1 MSDDPLKST
10 PRNFQVGN
18 TMVSGIAAERMLYF
32 LRGAAVL
39 AVILT
44 ALFFRFLGNHP
55 GIALLSAA
63 AYVVICAIG
72 GYFKLFPRPEHY

>member
-10 PRNFQVGN
+10 RRNYQVGN
-18 TMVSGIAAERMLYF
+18 TMATGIAFLRLASF
-32 LRGAAVL
+32 LRGAAVV

-44 ALFFRFLGNHP
+44 AVFWRFLGNHP

-63 AYVVICAIG
+63 AYGVVCAIG
-72 GYFKLFPRPEHY
+72 GYFKLFPRPDHY